1 MGEQVRLAALFP
13 GQGSQYIGMGKK
25 LCQYSK
31 AARSIFDQA
40 DEILEYPLSHIC
52 FEGNVRDI
60 NELQIMF
67 AAILTCDIAVY
78 HTFMERIGIQ
88 PIIGAGHSLGEYAAL
103 VCAGI
108 MKFEDALKL
117 VILRAKLAKEEAK
130 GKSCSVI
137 AGLNKDQVQK
147 LLDEYQGLAIAGFN
161 AERQIL
167 IAGEAVELYKC
178 EKQIVRQGVTVT
190 PLPFSPPIH
199 TFHMKE
205 TISTL
210 RKALERCDFGIPK
223 WKIISNFDSQ
233 FYTGNKKTV
242 LDKLLQ
248 QMVSPVLWT
257 KAMEC
262 LNQYDIDLVVEMST
276 RNILTNLLNTEKI
289 DYFSLSYGKVYIQ
302 ELEQNENRL
311 SNHIFQKELI
321 NKSLMIAASTRN
333 RNWDEKSYEEKVRIP
348 WLNLENLDRKL
359 QEENTVSIS
368 PNEILGYLK
377 EILVSKQLERKIVS
391 QKLFHAA
398 FQSGDS
404 K

>member
-25 LCQYSK
+25 LCQYSE
-31 AARSIFDQA
+31 AARSIFNQA

-52 FEGNVRDI
+52 FEGSVREI
-60 NELQIMF
+60 NKLQIMF
-67 AAILTCDIAVY
+67 AAILTCDVAVY
-78 HTFMERIGIQ
+78 HAYMERIGIQ

-117 VILRAKLAKEEAK
+117 VTLRAELAIEEAK
-130 GKSCSVI
+130 GKSCSI
-137 AGLNKDQVQK
+137 IIGLNKEQVES
-147 LLDEYQGLAIAGFN
+147 LLEEYQGIEIGCFN

-167 IAGEAVELYKC
+167 IAGVTEELYRF
-178 EKQIVRQGVTVT
+178 EKQVLKQGVEVT

-199 TFHMKE
+199 TFYMKQ
-205 TISTL
+205 TISKL

-223 WKIISNFDSQ
+223 WNIISNFDSE

-242 LDKLLQ
+242 LNKLLQ

-257 KAMEC
+257 KALEY
-262 LNQYDIDLVVEMST
+262 LNEYDIDLVVEMST
-276 RNILTNLLNTEKI
+276 RNILTNLLDSEKA
-289 DYFSLSYGKVYIQ
+289 DYSSLSYGKAYIQ
-302 ELEQNENRL
+302 ELQQNENTL
-311 SNHIFQKELI
+311 SNQTFQKEI
-321 NKSLMIAASTRN
+321 VNRSLKIAASTRN

-348 WLNLENLDRKL
+348 WLNLEAMDRKL

-368 PNEILGYLK
+368 PNEILGNLK
-377 EILVSKQLERKIVS
+377 EILVSKQVERKLVS
-391 QKLFHAA
+391 RKLFHAV
-398 FQSGDS
+398 FQRDGN
-404 K
+404 